1 MPNSGLSS
9 SEYIRRLQNR
19 VVYADYL
26 VQQKQYADGCLKST
40 QLSSGAGS
48 HHSSGTLT
56 SILEGSFQTT
66 DAERSTIQLQNEC
79 PVVPI
84 PIRMLVLMGSNYAET
99 ATAIS
104 NRLLALGITNATIT
118 SVQLTNIYTGSAIT
132 TANYNV
138 VLYATNGIINGA
150 GALSTNLKNYV
161 EQGGHLI
168 TGVSVWSLYPSG
180 FDFMIT
186 PFQVSNTL
194 TAALTITMNTVG
206 YHPITFGI
214 ANSLSGAGTL
224 VTNGALVS
232 QSGTTVIATLASNG
246 NSLIGIRTVGTS
258 RLVGLNCDIYTATSY
273 TNLVNLLGNIVLWC
287 VRRI

>member
-1 MPNSGLSS
+1 M
-9 SEYIRRLQNR
+9 
-19 VVYADYL
+19 YANYL
-26 VQQKQYADGCLKST
+26 VQQKQYADGCLQST

-56 SILEGSFQTT
+56 SVLEGSFQTT

-84 PIRMLVLMGSNYAET
+84 PIRMLVLMGSNYVET

-104 NRLLALGITNATIT
+104 NRLVALGITNATI
-118 SVQLTNIYTGSAIT
+118 SSAQLTNIYTGSAIT
-132 TANYNV
+132 TTNYNV
-138 VLYATNGIINGA
+138 VLYATNGILNGA
-150 GALSTNLKNYV
+150 IALSTNLKNYV
-161 EQGGHLI
+161 ERGGHLI
-168 TGVSVWSLYPSG
+168 TAVSLWSLYPSS
-180 FDFMIT
+180 FDFTIT

-194 TAALTITMNTVG
+194 TSALAITMNTVVD
-206 YHPITFGI
+206 HPITFGI
-214 ANSLSGAGTL
+214 PKSLTGVGTL

-246 NSLIGIRTVGTS
+246 HSLIGIRTVGTS
-258 RLVGLNCDIYTATSY
+258 RLVGLNCDIYSATSY
-273 TNLVNLLGNIVLWC
+273 TNLVNLLANMVLWS